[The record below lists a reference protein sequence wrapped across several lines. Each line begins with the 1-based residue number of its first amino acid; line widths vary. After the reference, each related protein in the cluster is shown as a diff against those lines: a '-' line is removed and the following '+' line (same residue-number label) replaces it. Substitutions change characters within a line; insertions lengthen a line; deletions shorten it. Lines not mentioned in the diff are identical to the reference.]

1 MLNCLVKNISHE
13 ATLDIR
19 GRLFLFVTKYFGNIS
34 SLHPQYFPKETY
46 EISIFGGC
54 PHS

>member
-1 MLNCLVKNISHE
+1 MQNCLVKNISHE

-34 SLHPQYFPKETY
+34 LLASSIFPK
-46 EISIFGGC
+46 GNL
-54 PHS
+54 